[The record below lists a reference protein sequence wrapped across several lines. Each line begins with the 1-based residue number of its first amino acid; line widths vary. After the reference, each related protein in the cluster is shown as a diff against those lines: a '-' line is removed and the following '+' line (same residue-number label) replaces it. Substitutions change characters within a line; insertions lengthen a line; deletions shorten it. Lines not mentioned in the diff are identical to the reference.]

1 MAQIVWTESA
11 LADLNGIA
19 EYIEIENPAAARD
32 LVRRVFATVDRLERH
47 PASGKYPEEL
57 EGKRYREVVCGPCR
71 VFYRHSR
78 GRVIILF
85 VMRSERLLRHFLL
98 EARDIDDD

>member
-1 MAQIVWTESA
+1 MAQIIWTEPA

-19 EYIEIENPAAARD
+19 EYIDIENPAAARD

-47 PASGKYPEEL
+47 PASGKYPDEL

-71 VFYRHSR
+71 VFYRHPR

-85 VMRSERLLRHFLL
+85 VMRSERRLRHFLL
-98 EARDIDDD
+98 EDRDIDSD

>member
-32 LVRRVFATVDRLERH
+32 LVRTVFSTVDRLERH

-71 VFYRHSR
+71 VFYRHSQ

-85 VMRSERLLRHFLL
+85 VMRSERLLQHFLL
-98 EARDIDDD
+98 EARDIDGD